1 VKPAI
6 LALWTLG
13 GLALVTIA
21 GCSRDDG
28 GGRGDAKIATAAGE
42 SIGVSECDD
51 YLKKF
56 DECSAKNP
64 ALKASMGDS
73 VKQYREG
80 WKAAAATPQ
89 GRESL
94 KSKCKSSI
102 EQLAASCR

>member
-1 VKPAI
+1 MKTVMI
-6 LALWTLG
+6 ALWTLG
-13 GLALVTIA
+13 GLALVVA
-21 GCSRDDG
+21 GCSRDEGSGRDG
-28 GGRGDAKIATAAGE
+28 KVATAAGE

-56 DECSAKNP
+56 DECSARNP

-89 GRESL
+89 GKDSL
-94 KSKCKSSI
+94 KGKCKASI
-102 EQLAASCR
+102 EMLAASCH

>member
-1 VKPAI
+1 MKTVMI
-6 LALWTLG
+6 ALWTLT
-13 GLALVTIA
+13 GLAGVA
-21 GCSRDDG
+21 GCSKG
-28 GGRGDAKIATAAGE
+28 EGKVATASGE

-56 DECSAKNP
+56 DECSARNP
-64 ALKASMGDS
+64 ALKASMGDT

-94 KSKCKSSI
+94 KGKCKSST
-102 EQLAASCR
+102 ETLAASCR

>member
-1 VKPAI
+1 MKTVMI
-6 LALWTLG
+6 ALWALG
-13 GLALVTIA
+13 GFAAVA

-28 GGRGDAKIATAAGE
+28 GHGDGKVATAAGE
-42 SIGVSECDD
+42 SIGVAECDD

-89 GRESL
+89 GKESL
-94 KSKCKSSI
+94 KTKCKSSI
-102 EQLAASCR
+102 ELLAASCR

>member
-1 VKPAI
+1 MKRAAI
-6 LALWTLG
+6 ALWTMGSVASL
-13 GLALVTIA
+13 A
-21 GCSRDDG
+21 GCTRDDG
-28 GGRGDAKIATAAGE
+28 GRGDGKIATAAGE

-80 WKAAAATPQ
+80 WKTAAATPQ

-94 KSKCKSSI
+94 KGKCRTSI
-102 EQLAASCR
+102 ELLAASCR

>member
-1 VKPAI
+1 MKTVMI
-6 LALWTLG
+6 ALWTLG
-13 GLALVTIA
+13 GVATLA
-21 GCSRDDG
+21 GCTRDEA
-28 GGRGDAKIATAAGE
+28 GGRGEGKVATAAGE

-73 VKQYREG
+73 VRQYREA

-89 GRESL
+89 GKESL
-94 KSKCKSSI
+94 KTRCKSSI
-102 EQLAASCR
+102 EMLAASCR

>member
-1 VKPAI
+1 MKAAI

-21 GCSRDDG
+21 GCSRDE
-28 GGRGDAKIATAAGE
+28 GRGDAKIATAAGE

-102 EQLAASCR
+102 ELLAASCR